1 MKILLNNTALFKS
14 LRPFND
20 LGFVPTMGG
29 IHKGH
34 LSLINKSKK
43 LCKKTIVSIYL
54 NPKQF
59 NNKKDFLNYPRNKI
73 KDLKILKKLKVDYL
87 YLPNYVD
94 IFTLKSKNRIYL
106 DKFSS
111 KLCGKTRKNHFKGVV
126 TVINQFLD
134 IIKPKLIYLG
144 NKDFQ
149 QLYLIKKH
157 ILKRKINTRVI
168 ACKTIREKNGV
179 ACSSR
184 NKNLSTKEFFVASK
198 VFYYLKKQKK
208 YIKKNGFSEINNTI
222 SNLFKLGINK
232 LDYLEL
238 LNLTTLK
245 KPSNSKKKFNIFI
258 AYYLKN
264 VRLIDNF

>member
-1 MKILLNNTALFKS
+1 MKIFKDRNS
-14 LRPFND
+14 LQREILRVKNIS
-20 LGFVPTMGG
+20 FVPTMGG
-29 IHKGH
+29 LHSGHVYLIRRAKRSKGKV
-34 LSLINKSKK
+34 L
-43 LCKKTIVSIYL
+43 VSIYV

-73 KDLKILKKLKVDYL
+73 KDLKILKKLKIDYL

-184 NKNLSTKEFFVASK
+184 NENLSTKEFFVASK

-245 KPSNSKKKFNIFI
+245 KPSNSKKKFNIFV

-264 VRLIDNF
+264 IRLIDNF